1 MTPASTRETVITALA
16 RRIRGCRHVAVGNA
30 SPIPAAAALLARAQS
45 GGAMTVYILGSRA
58 NNPYG
63 DGAREL
69 FDSAGQ
75 GRLDAFFLGGG
86 EIDGQANVNLVAVG
100 EHDAPA
106 MRFPGS
112 FGSAYLYFVVPKV
125 ILFREEHSRRV
136 LVPRVSFV
144 SAPGISPPGVYR
156 PGGPSAL
163 VTGRCIFAFD
173 RARGRF
179 KLESVHPG
187 ETAASIRAETGFDYD
202 SAAQPPQTIAPAPEE
217 LQAIR
222 SQVAAELAESYPLFV
237 RKEWR

>member
-1 MTPASTRETVITALA
+1 MTPASSHETLIAALA

-45 GGAMTVYILGSRA
+45 NGAMTVYILGSRA

-86 EIDGQANVNLVAVG
+86 EIDGEANVNLVAVG

-112 FGSAYLYFVVPKV
+112 FGSAYLYFIVPKV

-136 LVPRVSFV
+136 LVPRVSFI
-144 SAPGISPPGVYR
+144 SAPGRSPPGVYR
-156 PGGPSAL
+156 PGGPVAL
-163 VTGRCIFAFD
+163 VTGRCAFAFD
-173 RARGRF
+173 RVRGRF
-179 KLESVHPG
+179 MLESAHQG
-187 ETAASIRAETGFDYD
+187 ETAESIWAETGFDFD
-202 SAAQPPQTIAPAPEE
+202 CPAPIPVTPGPSPEE
-217 LQAIR
+217 LRTIR
-222 SQVAAELAESYPLFV
+222 MQIAAETAEAYPLFA
-237 RKEWR
+237 RNEWR

>member
-1 MTPASTRETVITALA
+1 MTPATPHETLIGVLA
-16 RRIRGCRHVAVGNA
+16 RRIKGCRHVAVGNA
-30 SPIPAAAALLARAQS
+30 SPIPAAAALLARAKS

-100 EHDAPA
+100 EHAAPT

-144 SAPGISPPGVYR
+144 SAPGVSPTGVHR
-156 PGGPSAL
+156 PGGPTAL
-163 VTGRCIFAFD
+163 VTGRCAFAFD

-179 KLESVHPG
+179 TLESTRPG
-187 ETAASIRAETGFDYD
+187 ETAESIRAETGFDFD
-202 SAAQPPQTIAPAPEE
+202 CPAAVPVMPGPSPDE
-217 LQAIR
+217 LRLMRAQI
-222 SQVAAELAESYPLFV
+222 AAETAETYPLFAH
-237 RKEWR
+237 KEWR